1 MGDIAFIFDLCLER
15 QYGRIIEVSIFF
27 HLWHVGHDFTEM
39 KSWTLEKLIASMSD
53 LDIGEAI
60 LKEIS
65 FEALFVRDD
74 SVLKDFN
81 RFSDSIHLGS
91 IFVDPFF

>member
-1 MGDIAFIFDLCLER
+1 MGDIAFIFNFCFKR
-15 QYGRIIEVSIFF
+15 QDSRIIEVSIFF

-39 KSWTLEKLIASMSD
+39 KSWALEKLIASMSD
-53 LDIGEAI
+53 LDIGKAI

-65 FEALFVRDD
+65 FEAFFVRDD

-81 RFSDSIHLGS
+81 RFSDSVHFGS
-91 IFVDPFF
+91 IFVDPFL